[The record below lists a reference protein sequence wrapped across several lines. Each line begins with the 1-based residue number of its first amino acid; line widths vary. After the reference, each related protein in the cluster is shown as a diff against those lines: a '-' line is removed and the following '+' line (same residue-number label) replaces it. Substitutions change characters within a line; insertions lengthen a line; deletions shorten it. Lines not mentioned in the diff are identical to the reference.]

1 MAINRHITITIAQ
14 GSPLSE
20 GFQLDSG
27 NLVGILMPD
36 TFNGNSL
43 AFEILRPT
51 DGIFLPHFDSMGQ
64 EVRIEAA
71 PARSIA
77 LDDEIQ
83 GLPTRGFVRVRA
95 NQTQNQAAHLIC
107 VITEQ

>member
-1 MAINRHITITIAQ
+1 MAINRHITVTIEQ

-20 GFQLDSG
+20 GFQLDTG

-36 TFNGNSL
+36 SFTGDSL
-43 AFEILRPT
+43 AFEIFRPT
-51 DGIFLPHFDSMGQ
+51 DGVFLRHFDSMGQ
-64 EVRIEAA
+64 EVSIAAA

-95 NQTQNQAAHLIC
+95 NQNQNQTTQLIC
-107 VITEQ
+107 VITEL

>member
-1 MAINRHITITIAQ
+1 MAINRHITITIGP

-20 GFQLDSG
+20 GFQLDTG

-43 AFEILRPT
+43 AFEILRPS
-51 DGIFLPHFDSMGQ
+51 DGTFLPHFDSMGY
-64 EVRIEAA
+64 EVNIEVA

-77 LDDEIQ
+77 LDREIQ

-95 NQTQNQAAHLIC
+95 NQIQNQATQLTC
-107 VITEQ
+107 VITEA

>member
-20 GFQLDSG
+20 GFQLDTG

-36 TFNGNSL
+36 AFTGNSL

-51 DGIFLPHFDSMGQ
+51 DGAFLPHFDSMGQ
-64 EVRIEAA
+64 EVNIAAA
-71 PARSIA
+71 PSRSIA

-95 NQTQNQAAHLIC
+95 NQIQNQAAQLIC
-107 VITEQ
+107 VITEF

>member
-36 TFNGNSL
+36 NVDGNSF

-51 DGIFLPHFDSMGQ
+51 YGSFLPHFDSMGQ

-71 PARSIA
+71 AARSIA

-95 NQTQNQAAHLIC
+95 NQNQNQAAHLIC